1 MARHYGVGHDY
12 RARYGS
18 VPLSFAEGD
27 EVEVDDAVA
36 KWVNDDSPG
45 TLLPLDVPESN
56 PEPVEGVVVESE
68 TAGTGEAVNAE
79 TGEVTAPG
87 EPLPVIEQTVGAE
100 LVAEAPVEDVK
111 ARGGLLRGKRSGGS
125 K

>member
-1 MARHYGVGHDY
+1 MARYKVGHNYAASRDG
-12 RARYGS
+12 RRLA
-18 VPLSFAEGD
+18 FTEG
-27 EVEVDDAVA
+27 EVVEVDD
-36 KWVNDDSPG
+36 NDAAFVEVDSPG
-45 TLLPLDVPESN
+45 ALVAVDGEDSPA
-56 PEPVEGVVVESE
+56 PVEGVVVESE

-87 EPLPVIEQTVGAE
+87 EPLPVIEQADGEPIV
-100 LVAEAPVEDVK
+100 EAPVEDVK